1 MNRER
6 VGLEADSPRN
16 SCPAEGEEKY
26 TFTIQPVSFNLMTG
40 VAKLSDGPVIPHIY
54 IRDEALKGTIP
65 HDEKQ
70 TEQSNANH
78 AKSLTEQSD
87 EPSGM
92 ELLTQIADRFRGLKC
107 STSASVWV
115 AGQEIIL
122 PVPDCV
128 AATAPREIVLD
139 GVPVMWPWDW
149 DVSEELL
156 EMARG
161 DDAVYGFQ
169 IGDNVCLFH
178 NRHGTGTPVE
188 IIGKLRAADTAA

>member
-1 MNRER
+1 M
-6 VGLEADSPRN
+6 GLEAKSHRN
-16 SCPAEGEEKY
+16 RCPADDQEEY
-26 TFTIQPVSFNLMTG
+26 TFTIQPVSFNLMAG
-40 VAKLSDGPVIPHIY
+40 VAKLSDSPVISNIY
-54 IRDEALKGTIP
+54 IRDNDLKGTISD
-65 HDEKQ
+65 DERQ
-70 TEQSNANH
+70 TEQDNANH

-92 ELLTQIADRFRGLKC
+92 ELLTQIAQRFSGLKC
-107 STSASVWV
+107 STSVTVLV

-122 PVPDCV
+122 FIPDCV

-156 EMARG
+156 EMARW

-169 IGDNVCLFH
+169 IGGNVCLFH

-188 IIGKLRAADTAA
+188 IIGKLKAANTSAA